1 MTEIERKLLLTYP
14 NQRWQ
19 KVDVNTT
26 WNLNPYTLCIL
37 AAMVKNDVKV
47 KIIDAHFYNMSLE
60 EFEKQVEEYGPD
72 YVGISVMTTEY
83 ADILDIT
90 ANAVKKINPD
100 IIVVASGVHVTMEYE
115 NVMKNPNIDY
125 AVRGEGEYV
134 LQQLIVYLNGNGGF
148 PAEGVVF
155 RNKGTIEAFTWTVV
169 GDISKLPWPEY
180 NLIKLENYLNT
191 GPRHGPL
198 RPPAYPYIRMSVTR
212 GCPFGCSFCQVAA
225 ISGRKVCFALL
236 ILLSVFQEKDGKKS
250 GKRSDMPKT
259 AERII

>member
-100 IIVVASGVHVTMEYE
+100 IIALGKNQFFKEIELEAQLRAHGINAKVVRIQSFE
-115 NVMKNPNIDY
+115 
-125 AVRGEGEYV
+125 
-134 LQQLIVYLNGNGGF
+134 QC
-148 PAEGVVF
+148 
-155 RNKGTIEAFTWTVV
+155 
-169 GDISKLPWPEY
+169 KL
-180 NLIKLENYLNT
+180 
-191 GPRHGPL
+191 
-198 RPPAYPYIRMSVTR
+198 
-212 GCPFGCSFCQVAA
+212 CSSAA
-225 ISGRKVCFALL
+225 IIRRILERNGLL
-236 ILLSVFQEKDGKKS
+236 I
-250 GKRSDMPKT
+250 
-259 AERII
+259 